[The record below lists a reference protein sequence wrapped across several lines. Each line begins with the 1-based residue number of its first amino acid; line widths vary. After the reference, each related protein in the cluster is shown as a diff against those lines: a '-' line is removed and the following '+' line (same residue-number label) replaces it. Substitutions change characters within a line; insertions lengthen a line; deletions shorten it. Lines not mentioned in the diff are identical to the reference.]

1 MQRIRVKGVN
11 YALSLYFSYLLPLFD
26 VKVVGNSLLFTKIYG
41 VCRGLRCEWK
51 GSVAECAVPGNCSEE
66 SYSEILGLRSRAVV
80 EKFYDTVGATSSGIP
95 RIVIMHSSLDKLL
108 VFTAAFLSRNTDY
121 YRNTV
126 KWVKLMAVS
135 GCFQEPGKCAD
146 KIKSYQY
153 AQLVENYAELRRI
166 MESGLKAFQE
176 ALELL
181 TLKNTGLKTVN
192 AYLLHSYGFT
202 QYAPIDRYYE
212 SLLREL
218 GITGT
223 LPSKEL
229 CLKYKL
235 DCSSCYY
242 RRKCIYF
249 KTRELFGSFNGV
261 VQSLTYIY
269 GRLLN
274 ILEGRVKPGVF
285 EEELLKAMRVEDAV
299 YKLKLL
305 VNYVKTHYTARGM

>member
-1 MQRIRVKGVN
+1 MQRIRVEGVN

-26 VKVVGNSLLFTKIYG
+26 AKVVDSALTFTKIHG
-41 VCRGLRCEWK
+41 VCRGLKCEWK
-51 GSVAECAVPGNCSEE
+51 GGVAECIVPGDCSEE
-66 SYSEILGLRSRAVV
+66 SYSEVLGLKNRVVV
-80 EKFYDTVGATSSGIP
+80 EEFYDTVSASSSGIP
-95 RIVIMHSSLDKLL
+95 RIVIMHSSLDKQL
-108 VFTAAFLSRNTDY
+108 VFTTVFLSRNTDY
-121 YRNTV
+121 YKNTV
-126 KWVKLMAVS
+126 KWVKLMTAS
-135 GCFQEPGKCAD
+135 SCLQEPGKCAD

-153 AQLVENYAELRRI
+153 VQLVENYAELRRI
-166 MESGLKAFQE
+166 MEAGLSVSRE

-192 AYLLHSYGFT
+192 AYLLHSYGLT
-202 QYAPIDRYYE
+202 QYAPIDRYYG

-218 GITGT
+218 GVTGT

-235 DCSSCYY
+235 DCDNCYY
-242 RRKCIYF
+242 RKKCIYF
-249 KTRELFGSFNGV
+249 KAREFFGLFNGV

-274 ILEGRVKPGVF
+274 IVEGRVKPGVF
-285 EEELLKAMRVEDAV
+285 EEELVRAVRVEDTV

-305 VNYVKTHYTARGM
+305 VNYVKRHYTARGM